1 MEKAYFNQNSSP
13 MLKQLNDSEREL
25 YRSLST
31 NYLNRMP
38 GPDDMEEPD
47 ENSSDDET
55 TDPGGTPPPSGN

>member
-1 MEKAYFNQNSSP
+1 